1 MEMAEKIIGSLIYGD
16 HPIPKRGRAWKDR
29 LKVPVAIGLVLLVIG
44 GLAYYFA
51 NFQEERRV
59 KLFMAAVE
67 GGQYDDA
74 YKNWDADE
82 HYTMKDFLEDWGKE
96 GYYSKGMHQA
106 RVVDSNGKGGAV
118 VVYVAMDNF
127 KRPVALL
134 VSKETMKLSF
144 SPVNKYG
151 Q

>member
-29 LKVPVAIGLVLLVIG
+29 LKVPVSIGLVLLVIG
-44 GLAYYFA
+44 GLAYKFA

-82 HYTMKDFLEDWGKE
+82 HYRMKDFLEDWGKE

-118 VVYVAMDNF
+118 VVYVAMDNL